1 MTQPHTVA
9 PDAAFDVCGLGM
21 AIVDIISESNEA
33 FLKSHRI
40 AKGVMTLV
48 DEARADF
55 LYSRIGPA
63 VEMSGGSVA
72 NSVAGIAGLG
82 GKPAFIGKVRNDQLG
97 SIFRHDL
104 RTLGVHFATPPAT
117 EGPATARCLILVTPD
132 AQRSMNTFLG
142 AAGELTA
149 ADIDLDVIVQSG
161 VTYLE
166 GYLFDKPAAQDAL
179 LLAAQ
184 TARSAKRT
192 VAVSLSDPF
201 CVDRHRDAFRE
212 LIRNE
217 ADILIANE
225 HELMSLYQTPSF
237 DKALVAAEADCRLI
251 AATRSEHGA
260 VIACHGERV
269 MIKAEPVPQVVDT
282 TGAGDLFAAGLLYGL
297 THGLDL
303 PDCGRLGALAAAE
316 VICHYGPRPQHSLK
330 EFVQQ
335 KGSKI

>member
-1 MTQPHTVA
+1 MNHSFPHT

-33 FLKSHRI
+33 FLKAHRI
-40 AKGVMTLV
+40 NKGTMTLV

-72 NSVAGIAGLG
+72 NSVAGIASLG

-117 EGPATARCLILVTPD
+117 DGPATARCLILVTPD

-142 AAGELTA
+142 AAGELTS
-149 ADIDLDVIVQSG
+149 ADIDQDIIVQSG
-161 VTYLE
+161 ITFIE
-166 GYLFDKPAAQDAL
+166 GYLFDKPEAQAAL
-179 LLAAQ
+179 LRAAQ
-184 TARSAKRT
+184 TARDAKRI

-201 CVDRHRDAFRE
+201 CVDRHRSAFRDLARKE
-212 LIRNE
+212 T
-217 ADILIANE
+217 DILIANE
-225 HELMSLYQTPSF
+225 HELMSLYETKSF
-237 DKALVAAEADCRLI
+237 DDALSNAQNDCRLI

-260 VIACHGERV
+260 VLACHGERV
-269 MIKAEPVPQVVDT
+269 VIEAEHVPHVVDT

-316 VICHYGPRPQHSLK
+316 VISHYGPRPQHSLR
-330 EFVQQ
+330 EFVLQ
-335 KGSKI
+335 KSGKI